1 LGELKR
7 LKKLTAYFLASS
19 LLFVGGSFFIA
30 TSSHATPLVCNMSV
44 VTGDDDGSFPMT
56 LPFSLQL
63 GNTNYNQIYYSTNG
77 LMSFGQPDGNFW
89 SYPQTPS
96 VTLAGRDWVSFGPGA
111 YTSYGYNQDSFCI
124 EWSVRPFP
132 QSSGPLTQI
141 RLVVNVFPN
150 GGWHGEITT
159 LGWIPPDIRRG
170 IVWEQNGTPLPIGAA
185 FDVNGGVPV
194 EVAPAPAPTSFTE
207 PPAIPTQCWNG
218 STVYAP
224 ATCPTEPPP
233 TQCWDGS
240 SVTWR
245 DTCPPT
251 PPDIV
256 CWNDQVISWNQTC
269 PQMPPP
275 VECWDGSEVNWDQ
288 QCPPEPPTIIYPEDA
303 IYITVDENGQ
313 INYTAPT
320 GMKINQILFASY
332 GTPNNYQYGFCHA
345 TNSSSLVQSAINNN
359 QLVIDAINDVF
370 GDPCSGTGKRLSIV
384 ITIEIDQTYVA
395 PSPTASPE
403 PQPSESP
410 TPTEEPSPQPSEP
423 SPQPSEPAVQP
434 SETSS
439 PSPTPSLSPSESP
452 WQPEEPAVVPSL
464 TPEPEISSPE
474 PEALIPDE
482 SPSPDPSPETTDLP
496 SDNNITETTDEE
508 TNAFIES
515 FTESG
520 TISDAETEQLIENF
534 LNDGFIS
541 EDEVSG
547 LSDSLT
553 EDGVLTEDEKELLVD
568 VILEQADGNAI
579 STELINELGL
589 DYEDLP
595 DDQPVMLENG
605 VILFAEVADALE
617 IFENPSEILGAV
629 FTDPGK
635 ALTAVANIGADMT
648 PEQRKESQT
657 IVVASIIVGQVI
669 STTNLITGRIR

>member
-1 LGELKR
+1 MKRLKR
-7 LKKLTAYFLASS
+7 LISYVLITCLAGILGIFLVSPASY
-19 LLFVGGSFFIA
+19 A
-30 TSSHATPLVCNMSV
+30 NTPLVCNMST
-44 VTGDDDGSFPMT
+44 VTGDDDGSFLMT

-150 GGWHGEITT
+150 GAWHGEITT

-170 IVWEQNGTPLPIGAA
+170 IVWEQNGTPLPIEAA

-194 EVAPAPAPTSFTE
+194 EVEPAPAPTSFTE
-207 PPAIPTQCWNG
+207 PPAIPTQCWDG

-251 PPDIV
+251 PPDII

-359 QLVIDAINDVF
+359 TVFIDAINDVF
-370 GDPCSGTGKRLSIV
+370 GDPCGGTGKRLSV
-384 ITIEIDQTYVA
+384 VLTIEVDPTYVS

-403 PQPSESP
+403 PQPSESQ
-410 TPTEEPSPQPSEP
+410 TPTLEPSPQPSEP
-423 SPQPSEPAVQP
+423 SPQPSQTFEPP
-434 SETSS
+434 LEPS
-439 PSPTPSLSPSESP
+439 PSPTPSESES
-452 WQPEEPAVVPSL
+452 VVP
-464 TPEPEISSPE
+464 EPQPSQTQSPE
-474 PEALIPDE
+474 PEPSSPLEPAPSPEE
-482 SPSPDPSPETTDLP
+482 SPTPDPSPEATDLP
-496 SDNNITETTDEE
+496 SDNNITETTEE
-508 TNAFIES
+508 EINTFVED

-520 TISDAETEQLIENF
+520 TISDAETEQLIDNF
-534 LNDGFIS
+534 LTDGFIS

-568 VILEQADGNAI
+568 VILEQADDNAI
-579 STELINELGL
+579 STELIDELGL

-595 DDQPVMLENG
+595 DDQPVMLDNG
-605 VILFAEVADALE
+605 VVLFAEVADALE

-648 PEQRKESQT
+648 PEQREESQT
-657 IVVASIIVGQVI
+657 VVVASIIVGQVI

>member
-1 LGELKR
+1 
-7 LKKLTAYFLASS
+7 LKKIFSYLLLLPIISATMMFLI
-19 LLFVGGSFFIA
+19 LPA
-30 TSSHATPLVCNMSV
+30 TQANTPLVCNMSTI
-44 VTGDDDGSFPMT
+44 TGDDDGSFPMT

-63 GNTNYNQIYYSTNG
+63 GNTNYNKIYYSTNG
-77 LMSFGQPDGNFW
+77 LMSFGQPDGNYW

-132 QSSGPLTQI
+132 QSSGDLTQI

-185 FDVNGGVPV
+185 FDVNGGVPI

-207 PPAIPTQCWNG
+207 PPAIPTQCWDG
-218 STVYAP
+218 STIYAP
-224 ATCPTEPPP
+224 A
-233 TQCWDGS
+233 
-240 SVTWR
+240 
-245 DTCPPT
+245 
-251 PPDIV
+251 V
-256 CWNDQVISWNQTC
+256 C
-269 PQMPPP
+269 P
-275 VECWDGSEVNWDQ
+275 VE
-288 QCPPEPPTIIYPEDA
+288 
-303 IYITVDENGQ
+303 
-313 INYTAPT
+313 
-320 GMKINQILFASY
+320 
-332 GTPNNYQYGFCHA
+332 
-345 TNSSSLVQSAINNN
+345 
-359 QLVIDAINDVF
+359 
-370 GDPCSGTGKRLSIV
+370 
-384 ITIEIDQTYVA
+384 
-395 PSPTASPE
+395 PSPTPTPEPSPTPSPE

-410 TPTEEPSPQPSEP
+410 TPTIEPSPQPIEP
-423 SPQPSEPAVQP
+423 SPLPSEPVVLP

-439 PSPTPSLSPSESP
+439 PIPAPSFSSPSEYP
-452 WQPEEPAVVPSL
+452 WQPEGPVAVPSL
-464 TPEPEISSPE
+464 DPEPEISYPE
-474 PEALIPDE
+474 PLIPDPIE
-482 SPSPDPSPETTDLP
+482 SSFPDLDLPSIDLP
-496 SDNNITETTDEE
+496 SDNTITEITDTEID
-508 TNAFIES
+508 TFIES

-520 TISDAETEQLIENF
+520 VISDIETEQLINTF
-534 LNDGFIS
+534 LGDGFIS

-595 DDQPVMLENG
+595 DDQPVALENG

-617 IFENPSEILGAV
+617 IFSNPSEILGAV

-648 PEQRKESQT
+648 PEKREESQKV
-657 IVVASIIVGQVI
+657 VVASVITVQVVAA
-669 STTNLITGRIR
+669 TNLATGRIR